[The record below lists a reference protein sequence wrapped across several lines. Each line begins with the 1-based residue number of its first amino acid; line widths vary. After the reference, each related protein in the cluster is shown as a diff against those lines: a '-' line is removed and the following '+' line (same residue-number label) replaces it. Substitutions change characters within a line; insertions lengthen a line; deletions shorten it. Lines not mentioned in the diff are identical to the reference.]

1 MKDQVVTLIEQ
12 AIETLKVEG
21 LLPKE
26 TTPAPQVDHT
36 RNPEHGDL
44 ATNMAMMLAKRA
56 GVPPR
61 DLAQAII
68 ERLPTNSV
76 ITRCDIAGP
85 GFINFHISQAS
96 NLAIVETVLSQGAK
110 FGQSEHGE
118 GKRVQVEFVS
128 ANPTGPLHVGHGRGA
143 AIGDAICRL
152 LENAGWSVHREFY
165 YNDAG
170 QQISN

>member
-12 AIETLKVEG
+12 AIEALKVEG

-44 ATNMAMMLAKRA
+44 ATNMAMVLAKRA

-68 ERLPTNSV
+68 ERLPTNRV

-96 NLAIVETVLSQGAK
+96 NLAIVETLSLIHI
-110 FGQSEHGE
+110 SE
-118 GKRVQVEFVS
+118 
-128 ANPTGPLHVGHGRGA
+128 PTRP
-143 AIGDAICRL
+143 
-152 LENAGWSVHREFY
+152 Y
-165 YNDAG
+165 
-170 QQISN
+170 